1 MSLPNTLEVNPE
13 KEEMEH
19 TKDITLRSEGEI
31 EEPSEVKKIEEV
43 DAIELDELV
52 EEESTS
58 LEPNEMRK

>member
-1 MSLPNTLEVNPE
+1 
-13 KEEMEH
+13 MEH